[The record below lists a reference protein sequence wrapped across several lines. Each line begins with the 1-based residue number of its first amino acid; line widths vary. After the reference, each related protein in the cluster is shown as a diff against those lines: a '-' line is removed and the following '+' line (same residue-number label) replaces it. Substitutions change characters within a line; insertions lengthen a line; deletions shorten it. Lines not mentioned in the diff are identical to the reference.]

1 MFLRGWPFEP
11 LVYPDDQLL
20 GDGGRGGGSP
30 G

>member
-1 MFLRGWPFEP
+1 MFLEGWPFE
-11 LVYPDDQLL
+11 LLTNPDNQLL